1 MQNPRIPSKSTIRI
15 PTMQS
20 NSRIVLIIATFKM
33 NANEIVSVLKGK
45 TDKVKTQLSSDP
57 RKSVTAG
64 FVGLGFA
71 GLGYS
76 VISDNHNSI
85 DNSLASFIRA
95 LSFNSNEII
104 SHSLNNFQTV
114 YDSVKDSGAS
124 LSMISED
131 GLSGLKTGL
140 GLACAGVVK
149 AVGPPA
155 DINTNKEPSYV
166 DIEDDMGSDEITHKS
181 GNGKGLAVLGFLGL
195 ATVGAGVYAY
205 YSLAGD
211 TPVVDQKVSDSN
223 PSYPQTDAPPVT
235 DTEPVVEPVTVSNH
249 ETPVETPI
257 AEPAIE
263 PVNEPVEIP
272 WYAHMENAEVD
283 TYSTMFG
290 EDVYAVKGSVL
301 TEDYTLYDIEK
312 NMMVLTHQEWNPSQL
327 RLDLDLSSDQY
338 RALND
343 QYGTMIS
350 ATMETI
356 DLDQDGTMDRVAI
369 HYEGTGGDEGK
380 VLDFEMDYI
389 KNQDVV
395 SYLYLHLTGR

>member
-1 MQNPRIPSKSTIRI
+1 
-15 PTMQS
+15 MQS
-20 NSRIVLIIATFKM
+20 NSRIVVIIAAFKM

-45 TDKVKTQLSSDP
+45 TDKVKTKLSSDP

-131 GLSGLKTGL
+131 GLSGLKTSL

-149 AVGPPA
+149 AVDPPVDGNIKKETNPVYP
-155 DINTNKEPSYV
+155 DI
-166 DIEDDMGSDEITHKS
+166 DDHESETHKS
-181 GNGKGLAVLGFLGL
+181 SKGKAVVYLGL
-195 ATVGAGVYAY
+195 ATIGLGLVGVYY
-205 YSLAGD
+205 L
-211 TPVVDQKVSDSN
+211 TDSN
-223 PSYPQTDAPPVT
+223 FSLNGANSEVQSINAEEVTSSNTIYQNTEKPPVDDITAKDVSTTSTTETST
-235 DTEPVVEPVTVSNH
+235 DDVTSETNVEPITEPV
-249 ETPVETPI
+249 ET
-257 AEPAIE
+257 
-263 PVNEPVEIP
+263 P
-272 WYAHMENAEVD
+272 WYAHMKNAEVG
-283 TYSTMFG
+283 TYSTLLG
-290 EDVYAVKGSVL
+290 DDVYAVKNVVLDGSSYDL
-301 TEDYTLYDIEK
+301 FDIQTEQHI
-312 NMMVLTHQEWNPSQL
+312 LTHQEFTPSNL
-327 RLDLDLSSDQY
+327 RLDLELSSDQY
-338 RALND
+338 RDLTEL
-343 QYGTMIS
+343 YGTMIS

-356 DLDQDGTMDRVAI
+356 DLDGAGMDKVAV
-369 HYEGTGGDEGK
+369 HYVGTGGDEGK

>member
-1 MQNPRIPSKSTIRI
+1 
-15 PTMQS
+15 
-20 NSRIVLIIATFKM
+20 M

-45 TDKVKTQLSSDP
+45 TDKVKTKLSSDP

-149 AVGPPA
+149 AVDPPA

-181 GNGKGLAVLGFLGL
+181 SNGKGLAVLGFLGL

-205 YSLAGD
+205 YSLTGD
-211 TPVVDQKVSDSN
+211 TTVVDQEVSSSN
-223 PSYPQTDAPPVT
+223 PSYPQSDAPAT
-235 DTEPVVEPVTVSNH
+235 DTETVVEPVTVSNP
-249 ETPVETPI
+249 ETPIEVKEPVIESIAEPVETT
-257 AEPAIE
+257 
-263 PVNEPVEIP
+263 
-272 WYAHMENAEVD
+272 WYADRTGFENAEVG
-283 TYSTMFG
+283 TYSTMFD

-301 TEDYTLYDIEK
+301 TEDYTLYKIDNSAVI
-312 NMMVLTHQEWNPSQL
+312 LTHSEYTPSNL
-327 RLDLDLSSDQY
+327 RLDLELSSDQY
-338 RALND
+338 RDLTEL
-343 QYGTMIS
+343 YGTMIS

-356 DLDQDGTMDRVAI
+356 DLDGAGMDKVAV
-369 HYEGTGGDEGK
+369 HYVGTGGDEGK